1 MESATS
7 PSSRSAVQPAR
18 AGRSRARVTTTR
30 VVNAAAL
37 DFLKPQFA
45 GKLVTAYPADDD
57 ATLYAFDTIVKKFDT
72 IVKKYGWGYMKK
84 YMAQKTNFIQGHLG
98 ELRSIADGTNAVTF
112 DSTSSTTGALKKAGQ
127 PIEFAFP
134 ASDTMPTFFVT
145 AGIFKDAPHPD
156 AAKLFLDWYM
166 AKDQQSQIGTYSART
181 DVEPPPGLKPL
192 SAYRIATGYQQFV
205 SDEKNLVALRK
216 RFESYTGPV
225 VNRGGGA
232 AARHQR
238 NCRDQ
243 NKPQGDIDRIHG
255 QAPSRLQRFARSARQ
270 RCALITR
277 FLNGSPPKACALSLN
292 SPEIEFAGDRL
303 VLADS
308 SSAMLNED
316 VDVSNKCPTVIPD
329 TAAPPPRA
337 RTPRRIGGGSDT
349 RCDSL
354 KTAGT
359 RHDRCP
365 RRAGYADGG
374 RGSAIVF
381 QEATGA
387 EASAGPDP
395 TQLHQSTAAHPWRSL
410 RLGVRERRS
419 RELKVRVDGQITFN
433 TTAQMLS
440 AALSGY
446 GLTYV
451 PEGLVEPHVA
461 KGRLKRVLGDYVDY
475 NG

>member
-1 MESATS
+1 
-7 PSSRSAVQPAR
+7 
-18 AGRSRARVTTTR
+18 

-57 ATLYAFDTIVKKFDT
+57 ATLYAFDTIVKNRHHRQEIRLGLHEEVHGAEDELHSGPSWRAAQHCRWNQCCHFRLNQFNDRS
-72 IVKKYGWGYMKK
+72 
-84 YMAQKTNFIQGHLG
+84 AQKS
-98 ELRSIADGTNAVTF
+98 R
-112 DSTSSTTGALKKAGQ
+112 
-127 PIEFAFP
+127 
-134 ASDTMPTFFVT
+134 
-145 AGIFKDAPHPD
+145 DAPHPD

-308 SSAMLNED
+308 SSAMLNQD

>member
-1 MESATS
+1 
-7 PSSRSAVQPAR
+7 
-18 AGRSRARVTTTR
+18 
-30 VVNAAAL
+30 
-37 DFLKPQFA
+37 
-45 GKLVTAYPADDD
+45 
-57 ATLYAFDTIVKKFDT
+57 
-72 IVKKYGWGYMKK
+72 
-84 YMAQKTNFIQGHLG
+84 
-98 ELRSIADGTNAVTF
+98 
-112 DSTSSTTGALKKAGQ
+112 
-127 PIEFAFP
+127 
-134 ASDTMPTFFVT
+134 
-145 AGIFKDAPHPD
+145 
-156 AAKLFLDWYM
+156 M

-255 QAPSRLQRFARSARQ
+255 QAPSRLQRFARGARQ

-308 SSAMLNED
+308 SSAMLNQD

>member
-45 GKLVTAYPADDD
+45 GKLVTAYPADDG

-127 PIEFAFP
+127 PVEFAFP

-255 QAPSRLQRFARSARQ
+255 QAPSRLQRFIPSTALRPRRPSKVRADHKIFEWQ
-270 RCALITR
+270 PAEGMCAV
-277 FLNGSPPKACALSLN
+277 FK
-292 SPEIEFAGDRL
+292 FAGDR
-303 VLADS
+303 
-308 SSAMLNED
+308 
-316 VDVSNKCPTVIPD
+316 I
-329 TAAPPPRA
+329 R
-337 RTPRRIGGGSDT
+337 
-349 RCDSL
+349 
-354 KTAGT
+354 
-359 RHDRCP
+359 
-365 RRAGYADGG
+365 
-374 RGSAIVF
+374 
-381 QEATGA
+381 
-387 EASAGPDP
+387 
-395 TQLHQSTAAHPWRSL
+395 
-410 RLGVRERRS
+410 RRS
-419 RELKVRVDGQITFN
+419 ACPCRQLFGD
-433 TTAQMLS
+433 
-440 AALSGY
+440 
-446 GLTYV
+446 
-451 PEGLVEPHVA
+451 A
-461 KGRLKRVLGDYVDY
+461 K
-475 NG
+475 